1 LDRNNSRDRARK
13 SERGTDRLHAAKS
26 RQKRFVDRATDGR
39 CVPGSARFEDVVLD
53 AAERQR
59 DLDSEPEHQPIGISF
74 KRDASMSIRIV
85 KADLTWLRRYVSR
98 WLHATPFTVAAILFT
113 ASPVLA
119 EPVHGSLPA
128 QWNIGAED
136 CIASPQPPLQVQT
149 YEPQTFILRQNPCAT
164 FEANFIYLLIGSDKA
179 LLIDT
184 GAVADPNAMPLAKT
198 ILQLLPDKDD
208 KKLPLLVAHTHRHL
222 DHRAGDPQFTSLP
235 STQVVPFDLEGLR
248 AFFGFANWPNGIA
261 HIDLG
266 GRTVDVIPTPGH
278 NQTHVAFY
286 DDRTGIL
293 FSGDFLLPGRLL
305 IEDAGGYRESAVRV
319 VDFLKARPLTHI
331 LGGHIELNAAGR
343 AYRFGSHYHP
353 DEHRLELARADLTA
367 LPPAFQ
373 RFNGFYARY
382 PNYILT
388 NPIHNILAL
397 LSAVLVV
404 LSLAVFGLYRLW
416 RRRRRRRT

>member
-1 LDRNNSRDRARK
+1 
-13 SERGTDRLHAAKS
+13 
-26 RQKRFVDRATDGR
+26 
-39 CVPGSARFEDVVLD
+39 
-53 AAERQR
+53 
-59 DLDSEPEHQPIGISF
+59 
-74 KRDASMSIRIV
+74 
-85 KADLTWLRRYVSR
+85 
-98 WLHATPFTVAAILFT
+98 
-113 ASPVLA
+113 
-119 EPVHGSLPA
+119 
-128 QWNIGAED
+128 
-136 CIASPQPPLQVQT
+136 
-149 YEPQTFILRQNPCAT
+149 
-164 FEANFIYLLIGSDKA
+164 
-179 LLIDT
+179 
-184 GAVADPNAMPLAKT
+184 MPLAKT

-353 DEHRLELARADLTA
+353 DEHRLELAKADLTA
-367 LPPAFQ
+367 LPAAFQ

-382 PNYILT
+382 PNFILT

-397 LSAVLVV
+397 ALTVLVV

-416 RRRRRRRT
+416 RRRRSRRA